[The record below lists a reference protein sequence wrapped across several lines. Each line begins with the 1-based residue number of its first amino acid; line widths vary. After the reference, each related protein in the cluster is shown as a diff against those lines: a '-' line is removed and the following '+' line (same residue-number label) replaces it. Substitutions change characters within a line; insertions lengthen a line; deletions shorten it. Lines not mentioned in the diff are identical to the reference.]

1 VSQPEESPSGIRIE
15 VRATRLA
22 ELRQA
27 RGLTQR
33 ELAWRLDVTQN
44 YIPALE
50 AGARQAGPRLRGP
63 LMENL
68 GAGFFDLFDVVLVA
82 DDAQEVQLRPL
93 VASSRR
99 GAKQRTGGRATD
111 DPD

>member
-1 VSQPEESPSGIRIE
+1 VSQPEEPPGGIRIE

-33 ELAWRLDVTQN
+33 ELARRLDVTQN

-50 AGARQAGPRLRGP
+50 AGTRQAGPRLRGP

-68 GAGFFDLFDVVLVA
+68 GAAFFDLFDVVLVA
-82 DDAQEVQLRPL
+82 DDGQEVQLSPL
-93 VASSRR
+93 DPTSRR
-99 GAKQRTGGRATD
+99 ATKQRTGGLSTD
-111 DPD
+111 DPN

>member
-1 VSQPEESPSGIRIE
+1 VSQPDESPSGIRIE

-27 RGLTQR
+27 CGLTQR
-33 ELAWRLDVTQN
+33 ELARRLGVTQN

-50 AGARQAGPRLRGP
+50 AGTRQAGPRLRGP

-68 GAGFFDLFDVVLVA
+68 EAGFFDLFDVVLVA
-82 DDAQEVQLRPL
+82 DDGHEVPLRPL
-93 VASSRR
+93 AASSRR
-99 GAKQRTGGRATD
+99 ATKQRSGGRATD
-111 DPD
+111 DPN

>member
-1 VSQPEESPSGIRIE
+1 VNQPEEVPGGIRIE
-15 VRATRLA
+15 VRGTRLA

-33 ELAWRLDVTQN
+33 ELARRLDVTQN
-44 YIPALE
+44 YIPAVE
-50 AGARQAGPRLRGP
+50 AGTRQAGPRLRGP

-68 GAGFFDLFDVVLVA
+68 QAGFFDLFDVVLVA
-82 DDAQEVQLRPL
+82 DDGREVQLRPL
-93 VASSRR
+93 AASSGRATQER
-99 GAKQRTGGRATD
+99 SGGRATD

>member
-1 VSQPEESPSGIRIE
+1 VSQPDELPGGVRIE

-33 ELAWRLDVTQN
+33 ELARRLDVTQN

-50 AGARQAGPRLRGP
+50 AGTRQAGPRLRGP

-68 GAGFFDLFDVVLVA
+68 GAGFFDVFDVVLVA
-82 DDAQEVQLRPL
+82 DDGQELQLRPR
-93 VASSRR
+93 ATASRR
-99 GAKQRTGGRATD
+99 GTKQRSGGRATD
-111 DPD
+111 DPN

>member
-1 VSQPEESPSGIRIE
+1 MSQPEESPTDIRIE

-27 RGLTQR
+27 RGLTQQ
-33 ELAWRLDVTQN
+33 ELARRLDVTQN

-50 AGARQAGPRLRGP
+50 AGTRQAGPRLRGP

-68 GAGFFDLFDVVLVA
+68 RAGFFDLFDVVLVA
-82 DDAQEVQLRPL
+82 DDGQEVQLRPL
-93 VASSRR
+93 DPTSRR
-99 GAKQRTGGRATD
+99 ATKQRTGGLSTD
-111 DPD
+111 DPN

>member
-1 VSQPEESPSGIRIE
+1 MSQPDESPSGIRIE

-33 ELAWRLDVTQN
+33 ELGRRLGVTQN

-50 AGARQAGPRLRGP
+50 AGTRQAGPRLRGP

-68 GAGFFDLFDVVLVA
+68 GAPFFDLFDVVLIA
-82 DDAQEVQLRPL
+82 DDGQEVQLRPL
-93 VASSRR
+93 DPTSRR
-99 GAKQRTGGRATD
+99 ATKQRTGGRATD

>member
-1 VSQPEESPSGIRIE
+1 M
-15 VRATRLA
+15 A

-33 ELAWRLDVTQN
+33 ELARRLDVTQN

-50 AGARQAGPRLRGP
+50 AGTRQAGPGLRAP

-68 GAGFFDLFDVVLVA
+68 GTGFFDLFDVVLVA
-82 DDAQEVQLRPL
+82 GDGQEVPPTGR
-93 VASSRR
+93 RR
-99 GAKQRTGGRATD
+99 GENGLAKGRSARAALPESSPGPET
-111 DPD
+111 

>member
-1 VSQPEESPSGIRIE
+1 VSQPEESPGGIRIE

-33 ELAWRLDVTQN
+33 ELARRLDVTQN

-63 LMENL
+63 LLENV

-82 DDAQEVQLRPL
+82 EDGQEVQLRPL

-99 GAKQRTGGRATD
+99 GTKQRSGGRATD
-111 DPD
+111 DPN

>member
-1 VSQPEESPSGIRIE
+1 MSQPDESPSGIRIE

-33 ELAWRLDVTQN
+33 ELARRLDVTQN

-50 AGARQAGPRLRGP
+50 AGTRQAGPRLRGP

-68 GAGFFDLFDVVLVA
+68 GASFFDVFDVVLVA
-82 DDAQEVQLRPL
+82 DDGQEVQLRPR
-93 VASSRR
+93 ATASRR
-99 GAKQRTGGRATD
+99 ETEQRSGGRASD
-111 DPD
+111 DPN